1 MKILRDSLGHVQI
14 DQKKV
19 QAEIQRSLAQARKAY
34 EEALRNSSN
43 AGVALAPLRIVLEEL
58 AKSRVSVN
66 NNATVTVRSTGK
78 SAKSMVTTD
87 ESGTIV
93 IVGNPKLH
101 LTAHDKEGKLLF
113 DGKIET
119 PEERGQ
125 VPPDLWHKVEPLL
138 DKMAPK
144 IEAEEANTAPAQSPP

>member
-19 QAEIQRSLAQARKAY
+19 QAEIQHSLEQARKAY
-34 EEALRNSSN
+34 QEALRNSSN
-43 AGVALAPLRIVLEEL
+43 AGAALGPLRKVLEEL
-58 AKSRVSVN
+58 TRSGVSVN

-93 IVGNPKLH
+93 IVANPKLH

-119 PEERGQ
+119 SEQRTQ
-125 VPPDLWHKVEPLL
+125 VPLDLWNKVEPLL
-138 DKMAPK
+138 DKMTPK
-144 IEAEEANTAPAQSPP
+144 AEAEEIKPAQP